1 MSEAPAKATI
11 DAAWSKGVVVAICG
25 IDGSGKSTVAGRLAE
40 SLAGLGV
47 MTTLTRQPTEYYR
60 SDAHVRRYHDDGEG
74 SMWAEGLAL
83 LSACDRLLHLRNEV
97 IPALEAG
104 HVVIS
109 DRFLHASQAIFRA
122 RGVDADWLATINSY
136 CPPPHLCVLLDCP
149 ISIARERIERR
160 GGYIR
165 LEERSPSR
173 LEAIRQSYLEVVPAD
188 AVTID
193 ATASPAELHRAVLAA
208 VEPLVSARLG
218 LCRR

>member
-1 MSEAPAKATI
+1 
-11 DAAWSKGVVVAICG
+11 
-25 IDGSGKSTVAGRLAE
+25 
-40 SLAGLGV
+40 
-47 MTTLTRQPTEYYR
+47 
-60 SDAHVRRYHDDGEG
+60 
-74 SMWAEGLAL
+74 MWAEGLAL

-122 RGVDADWLATINSY
+122 RGVDADWLATINGY

-149 ISIARERIERR
+149 VAIARERIERR

-165 LEERSPSR
+165 LEERSSSR

-193 ATASPAELHRAVLAA
+193 ATGSPAELHRAVLAA